1 MDGYIKYQVL
11 APDSVAWYI
20 QAALVADRNGNE
32 HTRDLALSEAQR
44 IAAERRLVEG
54 PAPAGSRVLAY
65 DVEHECNG
73 VRLATIERRQWEDA
87 ETFGEHAR
95 RLDALE
101 RAQRVE
107 HRTMHATF
115 NEHQA
120 RLEKLEAAAAP
131 AMANRATGQRD
142 GELVQLENGEIVMR
156 RDCGVWIRC
165 PFCEDDEKGMCSACN
180 GTRRIWEMPRE

>member
-1 MDGYIKYQVL
+1 MEHTDYQVL

-20 QAALVADRNGNE
+20 QAALVADRQGNE

-54 PAPAGSRVLAY
+54 PAPEGGRALAY
-65 DVEHECNG
+65 DVAHECNG
-73 VRLATIERRQWEDA
+73 VRLVTIERRQWEDA

-95 RLDALE
+95 RLDALKTAM
-101 RAQRVE
+101 RGE

-120 RLEKLEAAAAP
+120 RLDELERE
-131 AMANRATGQRD
+131 MATGIIYALTKRVEVLEYTVRNLQRIAQSVH
-142 GELVQLENGEIVMR
+142 GPEAVL
-156 RDCGVWIRC
+156 
-165 PFCEDDEKGMCSACN
+165 
-180 GTRRIWEMPRE
+180 